1 MLNDPINT
9 PQFVR
14 EREAWYRAG
23 INAMAGYMFIAVLVL
38 AAAVSLATA
47 VFELDSHS
55 AIFAFAIATLLVN
68 AAISA
73 YLGFTARRKALAGGV
88 QIDQF

>member
-1 MLNDPINT
+1 MLNEPINT

-23 INAMAGYMFIAVLVL
+23 VNAMAGYMFIAVLVL
-38 AAAVSLATA
+38 GAAVSLAA
-47 VFELDSHS
+47 AIFEIDSQS
-55 AIFAFAIATLLVN
+55 AIFALACATLIVN
-68 AAISA
+68 AAIGA

-88 QIDQF
+88 QVDRF

>member
-23 INAMAGYMFIAVLVL
+23 VDAMAAYMFIAVLVL
-38 AAAVSLATA
+38 GASVSLAAA
-47 VFELDSHS
+47 VFELDSHN
-55 AIFAFAIATLLVN
+55 AIFALASATLSVN
-68 AAISA
+68 AAIGA

>member
-1 MLNDPINT
+1 MINNSINT
-9 PQFVR
+9 PQFIR

-23 INAMAGYMFIAVLVL
+23 ANAMAGYMFIAVLGL
-38 AAAVSLATA
+38 GASVSLAAA

-55 AIFAFAIATLLVN
+55 AIFALTGGTLLVN
-68 AAISA
+68 AATGA
-73 YLGFTARRKALAGGV
+73 YLGFTARRKALAGDV